1 MLPEWSEGLD
11 PRGSITLATLSY
23 SLSMV
28 RRLQPLET
36 ALPVLTHATD
46 LRQIPSFYPLL
57 DRVHA
62 VLDPVNGLVGVADFY
77 TSKDGGS
84 ARERVS
90 PFAQRAA

>member
-1 MLPEWSEGLD
+1 VARSRSRRSRTRCLWCVPQKHSEL
-11 PRGSITLATLSY
+11 
-23 SLSMV
+23 V
-28 RRLQPLET
+28 RDI
-36 ALPVLTHATD
+36 LTGTPTV
-46 LRQIPSFYPLL
+46 RQIPSFYPLL

-90 PFAQRAA
+90 PPSAMG